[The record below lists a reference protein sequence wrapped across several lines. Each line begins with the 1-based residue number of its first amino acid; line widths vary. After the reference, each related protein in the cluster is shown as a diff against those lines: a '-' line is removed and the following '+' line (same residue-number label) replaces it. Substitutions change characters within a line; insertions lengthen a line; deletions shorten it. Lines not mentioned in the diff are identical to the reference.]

1 MEQIVPEEI
10 ERWAQSHTEPV
21 DPLFEELRDETQ
33 RTMDQPQ
40 MQVGRV
46 EGTFLKMLVS
56 LSGARR
62 ALEIGMFTGYSGLM
76 IAAGLPDDGELVTCE
91 VDPKAEAVA
100 RRYFARSPHGRKI
113 RIRMGPALET
123 IRTLSGPLDFV
134 FIDAD
139 KANYSN
145 YYEAVLPLLR
155 AGGLIVAD
163 NVLWSGKVLDPKEP
177 SDHAI
182 VAFDALVARDPRVEK
197 VLLTVRDGMLLARKR
212 ES

>member
-1 MEQIVPEEI
+1 MNPIVPEEI

-76 IAAGLPDDGELVTCE
+76 IAAGLPDDGELVTCD

-123 IRTLSGPLDFV
+123 IRALSGPLDFV

-182 VAFDALVARDPRVEK
+182 VAFDDLVARDPRVEK

-212 ES
+212 E